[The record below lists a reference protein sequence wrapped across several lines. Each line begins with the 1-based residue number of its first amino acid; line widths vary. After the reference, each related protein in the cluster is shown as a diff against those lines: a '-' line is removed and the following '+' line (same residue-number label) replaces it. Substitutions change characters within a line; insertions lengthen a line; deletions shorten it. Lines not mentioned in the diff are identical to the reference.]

1 MAAVELGSAKKRGV
15 EKNKEMKSSLFGDFR
30 EKKTKKKKIVG
41 VVVVVVCEIGGIVW
55 EKKAKN
61 SVKKQKQG
69 SVFLSSLLSLFFS
82 CGL

>member
-1 MAAVELGSAKKRGV
+1 MMFLVVAAGRTQFGQNKGGI

-41 VVVVVVCEIGGIVW
+41 VVVVVCEIGGIVW

-61 SVKKQKQG
+61 SVKKNKNK
-69 SVFLSSLLSLFFS
+69 
-82 CGL
+82 GL